1 MEVFI
6 PDSGDP
12 KSEIQV
18 PAMLDHEQLEACVSN
33 GYRCGRLSRFA
44 VGQLLG
50 LDRWQTE
57 EFLAA
62 RGAIRPYDLAD
73 LEVDRA
79 TWMVLRGTPVAP
91 RARLGSDLRG

>member
-1 MEVFI
+1 
-6 PDSGDP
+6 
-12 KSEIQV
+12 
-18 PAMLDHEQLEACVSN
+18 MLDREQLEVWVADAF
-33 GYRCGRLSRFA
+33 RCGRLSRFA

-91 RARLGSDLRG
+91 RAGLDSDLRG

>member
-1 MEVFI
+1 M
-6 PDSGDP
+6 PSGESRIADP
-12 KSEIQV
+12 HRRDQ
-18 PAMLDHEQLEACVSN
+18 
-33 GYRCGRLSRFA
+33 LSRYE

-57 EFLAA
+57 EFFAS

-79 TWMVLRGTPVAP
+79 TLVALR
-91 RARLGSDLRG
+91 

>member
-1 MEVFI
+1 METPLHLPEESA
-6 PDSGDP
+6 PD
-12 KSEIQV
+12 V
-18 PAMLDHEQLEACVSN
+18 PARRILDRAILEAFVVDAH
-33 GYRCGRLSRFA
+33 RRDQLSRYG

-57 EFLAA
+57 EFHAS

-79 TWMVLRGTPVAP
+79 TLVALR
-91 RARLGSDLRG
+91 

>member
-1 MEVFI
+1 MET
-6 PDSGDP
+6 PLHLSGE
-12 KSEIQV
+12 SALEV
-18 PAMLDHEQLEACVSN
+18 PACLILDRALLETFVVDAH
-33 GYRCGRLSRFA
+33 RHDQLSRYE

-57 EFLAA
+57 EFLAS

-79 TWMVLRGTPVAP
+79 TLMALR
-91 RARLGSDLRG
+91 